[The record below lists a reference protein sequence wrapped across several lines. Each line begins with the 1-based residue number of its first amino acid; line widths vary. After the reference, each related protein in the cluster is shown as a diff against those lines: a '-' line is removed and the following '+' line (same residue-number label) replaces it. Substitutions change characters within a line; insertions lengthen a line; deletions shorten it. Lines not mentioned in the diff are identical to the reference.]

1 MRKISKY
8 IKGIVGYFRRTYR
21 NKVCGLLILILGLLS
36 TLICEDGTA
45 FVFLTVFFALPLFLS
60 KENCIK

>member
-1 MRKISKY
+1 MRKKDKY
-8 IKGIVGYFRRTYR
+8 IKSIKGYFHRTYK
-21 NKVCGLLILILGLLS
+21 NKVCALLMLILGLLT

-45 FVFLTVFFALPLFLS
+45 FVFLTVVFALPLFLS

>member
-1 MRKISKY
+1 MCKKDKY
-8 IKGIVGYFRRTYR
+8 IKKIKGYFRRTYK
-21 NKVCGLLILILGLLS
+21 NKVCALIILILGLLS